1 MLPILCR
8 RRTNVWD
15 DPFEA
20 LHHEVDRVFNGY
32 LTPAPTAAEAV
43 GRYPVDI
50 REDDNSIY
58 VDAEVPGFKK
68 DEIDVTLEKGVLS
81 ISAERKTEPADGQTH
96 LTERRFTRIQRSFTL
111 PTGVDE
117 GKVAAKLDNGVLHL
131 KLNKRQEVKPR
142 RIEVN

>member
-8 RRTNVWD
+8 RGTSVWD
-15 DPFEA
+15 DPFET
-20 LHHEVDRVFNGY
+20 LHHEVDRLFNGY
-32 LTPAPTAAEAV
+32 LTPGPTTTEAV
-43 GRYPVDI
+43 GKYPVDI

-68 DEIDVTLEKGVLS
+68 DEIDVTLEQGILS
-81 ISAERKTEPADGQTH
+81 ISAERKTEPAEGQTH

-111 PTGVDE
+111 PTSVDE
-117 GKVAAKLDNGVLHL
+117 DNVDAKLDNGVLQL
-131 KLNKRQEVKPR
+131 KLNKREEVKPR